1 MSRII
6 ADGVTL
12 TVPATSANLGA
23 GFDSLGMALELR
35 DRVIVRAVAGES
47 RVVVRGEGAETVG
60 FGENHLVIRA
70 IRIGLEYVGAPQIG
84 IDLVCHN
91 SIPHARGLGSSAAAA
106 VVGLVAARELV
117 SEPDELDDATILQL
131 ATDIEGHPDNAAPA
145 LFGGATV
152 AWTDEGRAHALPL
165 QVAENVE
172 PVVLIPPTTSST
184 SGARAAL
191 PRTVPH
197 TDAVFNLQRAA
208 VMVEALRTGSQELLF
223 AATDDRLHQP
233 YRAEVMGESLE
244 LVATLRRRGIA
255 AALSGAGPTILSFSR
270 PDDALTAALVR
281 HGWRV
286 LALEIAREG
295 VRRTWER

>member
-6 ADGVTL
+6 SDGVTL

-35 DRVIVRAVAGES
+35 DRVIVRAVAGET

-60 FGENHLVIRA
+60 FGENHLVVRA

-117 SEPDELDDATILQL
+117 SEPGELDDQTILQL
-131 ATDIEGHPDNAAPA
+131 ATDLEGHPDNAAPA
-145 LFGGATV
+145 LFGGARL
-152 AWTDEGRAHALPL
+152 AWMDEGRARALPL
-165 QVAENVE
+165 EVADSVA
-172 PVVLIPPTTSST
+172 PVALIPPTTAST

-197 TDAVFNLQRAA
+197 ADAVFNVQRSAL
-208 VMVEALRTGSQELLF
+208 MVEALRRGEPELLF
-223 AATDDRLHQP
+223 TATDDRLHQP
-233 YRAEVMGESLE
+233 YRAEVMAESLE
-244 LVATLRRRGIA
+244 LVASLRSRGIP
-255 AALSGAGPTILSFSR
+255 AALSGAGPTVLAFSR

-281 HGWRV
+281 HGWKV
-286 LALEIAREG
+286 LALPLAREG
-295 VRRTWER
+295 VRRV